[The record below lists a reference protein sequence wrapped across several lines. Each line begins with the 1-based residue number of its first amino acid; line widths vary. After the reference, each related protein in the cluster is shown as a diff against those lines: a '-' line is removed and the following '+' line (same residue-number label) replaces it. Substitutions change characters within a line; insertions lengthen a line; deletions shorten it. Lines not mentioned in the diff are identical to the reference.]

1 LVSIDVTLYE
11 IPLNTLTMDHKTPK
25 FDFDDILIQ
34 PAVQSI
40 INSRKTVS
48 IMDGNDM
55 LPLFT
60 APMDT
65 VTDIAHRNIFG
76 ENHIYPIVP
85 RTQTKDYTIEDCR
98 KLNGWVA
105 LSLDQFEKL
114 FGKGNDLKAP
124 GKVQICIDIANG
136 NMKRLTDTVEKTKE
150 KYHDQLLVMV
160 GNVANPETFFDLS
173 AVGADFV
180 RVGVGNGS
188 GCSTSVHT
196 GIGYPLASLIHDI
209 YQEKTGH
216 TGKCA
221 KIIADGGIK
230 KYSDIIK
237 ALALGADY
245 VMCGGLLNKALES
258 AGNTYSANKKFE
270 GYTVPGDQVDQYSDE
285 VTTAFKMGSV
295 FYKKFRGMSTKE
307 VQAHLG
313 NDLRSSEGVT
323 RMIQVEYTLAGWV
336 ENFIDYLSSAMSYTN
351 SKDLQAF
358 IGKPDWNLIT
368 QNSLNRFNK

>member
-1 LVSIDVTLYE
+1 ME
-11 IPLNTLTMDHKTPK
+11 TPK

-34 PAVQSI
+34 PAVQSS

-48 IMDGNDM
+48 VKDENRM
-55 LPLFT
+55 LPLFA

-65 VTDIAHRNIFG
+65 VTDIAHRNIFT
-76 ENHIYPIVP
+76 ECSIYTIVP
-85 RTQTKDYTIEDCR
+85 RTQTKNFTLEDCR
-98 KLNGWVA
+98 KLDGWAA
-105 LSLDQFEKL
+105 LSMDQFEQI
-114 FGKGNDLKAP
+114 FSNGNTP
-124 GKVQICIDIANG
+124 GDTGNIRICIDIANG
-136 NMKRLTDTVEKTKE
+136 HMKRLIELVAKTKE
-150 KYHDQLLVMV
+150 KYQDTLLVMV
-160 GNVANPETFFDLS
+160 GNVANPETYLKLS
-173 AVGADFV
+173 SAGADFV
-180 RVGVGNGS
+180 RVGIGNGS

-209 YQEKTGH
+209 YQEKKDLP
-216 TGKCA
+216 GKFA
-221 KIIADGGIK
+221 KVIADGGIK
-230 KYSDIIK
+230 KYADIIK

-245 VMCGGLLNKALES
+245 VMCGGLFNKALES

-285 VTTAFKMGSV
+285 VKTAFKMGSL

-313 NDLRSSEGVT
+313 NELRSSEGVT
-323 RMIQVEYTLAGWV
+323 RMVQVEYTLAGWV
-336 ENFIDYLSSAMSYTN
+336 ENFVDYLSSAMSYTN
-351 SKDLQAF
+351 SKDLQSF

>member
-1 LVSIDVTLYE
+1 MDN
-11 IPLNTLTMDHKTPK
+11 NTQK

-34 PAVQSI
+34 PAMQST

-48 IMDGNDM
+48 VMDENGM

-65 VTDIAHRNIFG
+65 VTDLAHRDLFSK
-76 ENHIYPIVP
+76 NHIYPVVP
-85 RTQTKDYTIEDCR
+85 RTETRHFTAADCNDL
-98 KLNGWVA
+98 KGWAA
-105 LSLDQFEKL
+105 LSLDQFEQI
-114 FGKGNDLKAP
+114 FGNGNALNDSAQVKIL
-124 GKVQICIDIANG
+124 IDIANG
-136 NMKRLTDTVEKTKE
+136 HMKRLIDSVAKIKP
-150 KYHDQLLVMV
+150 KYQNKLLIMV
-160 GNVANPETFFDLS
+160 GNVANPGTFFELS
-173 AVGADFV
+173 AAGADYV
-180 RVGVGNGS
+180 RIGIGNGS

-209 YQEKTGH
+209 NMEKSGRN
-216 TGKCA
+216 GKFA
-221 KIIADGGIK
+221 KVVADGGIR
-230 KYSDIIK
+230 KYADIIK

-258 AGNTYSANKKFE
+258 AGNTFSANKKFD

-285 VTTAFKMGSV
+285 VQTAFKMGSV

-313 NDLRSSEGVT
+313 NELRSSEGVT

-336 ENFIDYLSSAMSYTN
+336 ENFIDYLASAMSYTD
-351 SKDLQAF
+351 SIDLKSF

>member
-1 LVSIDVTLYE
+1 ME
-11 IPLNTLTMDHKTPK
+11 NMTPK

-34 PAVQSI
+34 PTVQST

-48 IMDGNDM
+48 VVDENNM

-65 VTDIAHRNIFG
+65 VTDIAHRNIFS
-76 ENHIYPIVP
+76 ERNIYPIVP
-85 RTQTKDYTIEDCR
+85 RTQTKLFTLDDCIEV
-98 KLNGWVA
+98 NGWIA
-105 LSLDQFEKL
+105 LSLDQFEKI
-114 FGKGNDLKAP
+114 FGNKCDLNP
-124 GKVQICIDIANG
+124 ESNFRICIDIANG
-136 NMKRLTDTVEKTKE
+136 NMKRLMDTVEKAKHQ
-150 KYHDQLLVMV
+150 YLDQLQVMV
-160 GNVANPETFFDLS
+160 GNVANPGTFFELS
-173 AVGADFV
+173 SAGADFV

-209 YQEKTGH
+209 HQ
-216 TGKCA
+216 GKSDYAGKPA
-221 KIIADGGIK
+221 KVVADGGIK
-230 KYSDIIK
+230 KYADIIK

-245 VMCGGLLNKALES
+245 VMCGGLFNKALES

-285 VTTAFKMGSV
+285 VTIAFKMGSV
-295 FYKKFRGMSTKE
+295 YYKKFRGMSTKE

-313 NDLRSSEGVT
+313 NELRSSEGVT
-323 RMIQVEYTLAGWV
+323 RMIQVEYTIAGWV
-336 ENFIDYLSSAMSYTN
+336 ENFIDYLSSAMSYTD
-351 SKDLQAF
+351 SKDLQSF
-358 IGKPDWNLIT
+358 IGKPEWNLIT

>member
-1 LVSIDVTLYE
+1 MNIKDT
-11 IPLNTLTMDHKTPK
+11 K

-34 PAVQSI
+34 PAVQSAVH
-40 INSRKTVS
+40 SRKTVS
-48 IMDGNDM
+48 VLDENGM

-65 VTDIAHRNIFG
+65 VTDIAHRDIFRA
-76 ENHIYPIVP
+76 NHIYPIVP
-85 RTQTKDYTIEDCR
+85 RTETKNLTAGDCQN
-98 KLNGWVA
+98 LDGWVS
-105 LSLDQFEKL
+105 LSLDQFEQL
-114 FGKGNDLKAP
+114 FINSQPLRDTGQVK
-124 GKVQICIDIANG
+124 ICIDIANG
-136 NMKRLTDTVEKTKE
+136 HMQRLMHAVKKAREL
-150 KYHDQLLVMV
+150 YHGQLALMV
-160 GNVANPETFFDLS
+160 GNVANPGTFFELS
-173 AVGADFV
+173 AAGADFV
-180 RVGVGNGS
+180 RIGIGNGS

-209 YQEKTGH
+209 HQEKRNH
-216 TGKCA
+216 PAKFA
-221 KIIADGGIK
+221 KIIADGGIR
-230 KYSDIIK
+230 KYADIIK

-285 VTTAFKMGSV
+285 VQTAFKMGSI

-313 NDLRSSEGVT
+313 SELRSSEGVT

-336 ENFIDYLSSAMSYTN
+336 ENFIDYLSSAMSYTDN
-351 SKDLQAF
+351 LDLRSF
-358 IGKPDWNLIT
+358 IGTPDWNLIT

>member
-1 LVSIDVTLYE
+1 
-11 IPLNTLTMDHKTPK
+11 MDNYNPK

-34 PAVQSI
+34 PAVQSAVH
-40 INSRKTVS
+40 SRKTVS
-48 IMDGNDM
+48 VMDENGM

-65 VTDIAHRNIFG
+65 VTDGLHRNIFS

-85 RTQTKDYTIEDCR
+85 RTETRHCTREDCG

-105 LSLDQFEKL
+105 LSLDQFENI
-114 FGKGNDLKAP
+114 FNAGNSPNDTGKM
-124 GKVQICIDIANG
+124 QICIDIANG
-136 NMKRLTDTVEKTKE
+136 HMNRLTDAVRKTKE
-150 KYHDQLLVMV
+150 QYQDQISVMV
-160 GNVANPETFFDLS
+160 GNVANPETYFALS
-173 AVGADFV
+173 AAGADFV
-180 RVGVGNGS
+180 RAGIGNGS

-209 YQEKTGH
+209 NQGKCGKTG
-216 TGKCA
+216 KFA
-221 KIIADGGIK
+221 KVIADGGIK
-230 KYSDIIK
+230 KYADIIK

-245 VMCGGLLNKALES
+245 VMCGGIFNKALES

-285 VTTAFKMGSV
+285 VRTAFKMGSL

-313 NDLRSSEGVT
+313 NELRSSEGVT
-323 RMIQVEYTLAGWV
+323 RMVQVEYTLAGWV
-336 ENFIDYLSSAMSYTN
+336 ENFTDYLSSAMSYTN
-351 SKDLQAF
+351 HKNLTSF

-368 QNSLNRFNK
+368 INSLNRFNK

>member
-1 LVSIDVTLYE
+1 ME
-11 IPLNTLTMDHKTPK
+11 NKNAK

-34 PAVQSI
+34 PADQSMVH
-40 INSRKTVS
+40 SRKAVS
-48 IMDGNDM
+48 VMDENKM

-65 VTDIAHRNIFG
+65 VTDRMHMEIFSDSY
-76 ENHIYPIVP
+76 IYPVVP
-85 RTQTKDYTIEDCR
+85 RTQTKHFTFEDCLE
-98 KLNGWVA
+98 LNGWAA
-105 LSLDQFEKL
+105 LSLDQFGQI
-114 FGKGNDLKAP
+114 FGN
-124 GKVQICIDIANG
+124 GKVLDKGINVKVCIDIANG
-136 NMKRLTDTVEKTKE
+136 HMKRLQDTVEKNKN
-150 KYHDQLLVMV
+150 KYGDQLSIMV
-160 GNVANPETFFDLS
+160 GNVANPETFFQLS
-173 AVGADFV
+173 KAGADFV
-180 RVGVGNGS
+180 RVGIGNGS

-209 YQEKTGH
+209 NLGKEKH
-216 TGKCA
+216 IGKYA
-221 KIIADGGIK
+221 KVIADGGIK

-245 VMCGGLLNKALES
+245 VMCGGLFNKALES

-285 VTTAFKMGSV
+285 VKTAFKMGSL

-323 RMIQVEYTLAGWV
+323 RMIQVEYTLSGWV

-351 SKDLQAF
+351 SIDLQSF
-358 IGKPDWNLIT
+358 IGKPEWNLIT
-368 QNSLNRFNK
+368 MNSLNRFNK